1 MSVTLG
7 SEFPPRF
14 HSPWSC
20 DFGQKWPNYAQPQ
33 SPHLE
38 NGNNRTSSIGSQ
50 QGLQERRVSVPGAIP
65 ADFRGSINDFYFFNV
80 GNHFKINLGDYCNT
94 LQFLCEVLFWNTFR
108 FAERLFVNTEK
119 STLVYYYELNYRLYS
134 YFTISLF

>member
-1 MSVTLG
+1 M
-7 SEFPPRF
+7 
-14 HSPWSC
+14 
-20 DFGQKWPNYAQPQ
+20 
-33 SPHLE
+33 
-38 NGNNRTSSIGSQ
+38 
-50 QGLQERRVSVPGAIP
+50 PGAIP

-108 FAERLFVNTEK
+108 FAKRLFVNTEK